1 MRSVSWSIRIL
12 TRKCVGRKI
21 QAQAHPPQNIK
32 VKKNKGTNVLGGIWA
47 YQLDKLRLFIEV
59 IIGLITRGES
69 KSIRLALLFLPCGW
83 CIRLLMTTLR
93 RGGNPVGLL
102 VVIVAH
108 LVATSMRPT
117 TVAIVEATASVRATT
132 TVLARLI
139 WIVVRGARSMH
150 VRWARL
156 WIAWVIRR
164 RWCVRRPPLGRP
176 KRLRRI
182 DSSAAH

>member
-1 MRSVSWSIRIL
+1 MVN
-12 TRKCVGRKI
+12 T
-21 QAQAHPPQNIK
+21 HPNK
-32 VKKNKGTNVLGGIWA
+32 KMCWKEDTNASSSATKHKSEKKNKGTNVLGGIWA